1 MDAKSLI
8 TSPLSEMEAELKT
21 LPHKRR
27 IALLES
33 AMRKCPHVKGK
44 ERYKE
49 LEKLWDAAL
58 RKAPVEELTPRQK
71 VMKKIRERWAAERK
85 IARAQKQTGRT
96 ESVVFIDEER
106 PS

>member
-1 MDAKSLI
+1 MMDASAAAKSSI
-8 TSPLSEMEAELKT
+8 AEIKAELKT

-33 AMRKCPHVKGK
+33 AMRRCPHVKGK

-58 RKAPVEELTPRQK
+58 RKAPMEELTPRQK
-71 VMKKIRERWAAERK
+71 IMKRIREQWAAERI
-85 IARAQKQTGRT
+85 IARAQKQTGAER
-96 ESVVFIDEER
+96 VVFIDEER
-106 PS
+106 P